1 MTSVAIPRYI
11 AVEGPI
17 GVGKTSLTRR
27 LAASLGAAALYE
39 GAADNPFLP
48 QYYADPKR
56 YALATQL
63 HFLCQ
68 RTQQL
73 QPYTQPDLF
82 APPMVADFM
91 FDKDRLFAK
100 IALDTHE
107 YDLYDEIFKR
117 FAPQVPTPD
126 LVIYLAAP
134 LANLRARIKRRGI
147 AYEQAID
154 DSYLQRLC
162 DEYNAFFHLYQ
173 AAPVLIVDT
182 TTVNFLDHDEHYGAL
197 LVELGR
203 KSQGTRAFCTRAA
216 PMPEIVAE
224 ETHRAN

>member
-1 MTSVAIPRYI
+1 MPRYI

-134 LANLRARIKRRGI
+134 LATLRARIKRRGI

-162 DEYNAFFHLYQ
+162 DEYNSFFHHYQ
-173 AAPVLIVDT
+173 AAPVLFVDT
-182 TTVNFLDHDEHYGAL
+182 TTVNFLEQSEQYAAL
-197 LVELGR
+197 LDELGCKR
-203 KSQGTRAFCTRAA
+203 SGTRAFSTRAA
-216 PMPEIVAE
+216 PVVGIFAE
-224 ETHRAN
+224 ETRRAN

>member
-1 MTSVAIPRYI
+1 MTSAAMPRYI

-73 QPYTQPDLF
+73 QPHTQTDLF
-82 APPMVADFM
+82 APRLVADFM

-134 LANLRARIKRRGI
+134 RAALRARIERRGI
-147 AYEQAID
+147 DYEQAID

-162 DEYNAFFHLYQ
+162 DEYDTFFHHYQ

-182 TTVNFLDHDEHYGAL
+182 TAVNFLEQSEQYTAL
-197 LVELGR
+197 LAELSHEISG
-203 KSQGTRAFCTRAA
+203 KRAFCTRHT
-216 PMPEIVAE
+216 PVAE
-224 ETHRAN
+224 ILSQETRRTN

>member
-1 MTSVAIPRYI
+1 MTSLALPRYI

-17 GVGKTSLTRR
+17 GVGKTSLTRC

-48 QYYADPKR
+48 QYYADPRR

-73 QPYTQPDLF
+73 QPYTQTDLF
-82 APPMVADFM
+82 APPLVADFM

-100 IALDTHE
+100 IALDAHE
-107 YDLYDEIFKR
+107 YALYDEIFRR

-134 LANLRARIKRRGI
+134 VSALRARIERRGI
-147 AYEQAID
+147 NYEQAIT

-162 DEYNAFFHLYQ
+162 AEYDTFFHHYQ

-182 TTVNFLDHDEHYGAL
+182 TRVNFPAQGEHFTAL
-197 LVELGR
+197 LAEISR
-203 KSQGTRAFCTRAA
+203 KFSGKRAFRTRATPVVEA
-216 PMPEIVAE
+216 VTE

>member
-1 MTSVAIPRYI
+1 MKSAAMPRYI

-27 LAASLGAAALYE
+27 LASSLGAAALYE

-73 QPYTQPDLF
+73 QPYTQSDLF

-91 FDKDRLFAK
+91 FEKDRLFAK
-100 IALDTHE
+100 IALDAHE

-134 LANLRARIKRRGI
+134 LAALRARIKHRGI

-162 DEYNAFFHLYQ
+162 DEYNTFFHHYQ

-182 TTVNFLDHDEHYGAL
+182 TTVNFLEQSEQYAAL
-197 LVELGR
+197 LAELGR
-203 KSQGTRAFCTRAA
+203 KRQGTRAFCTHAA
-216 PMPEIVAE
+216 PLPEIVAE
-224 ETHRAN
+224 ETRRAN